1 MVYSTRL
8 LAFSVKR
15 AAFCLALGL
24 AGVFAFSGRVWA
36 ADPQGYEVEIKS
48 TGQDGLDQA
57 LADSSQ
63 LVTLRE
69 RAPAGP
75 FALVA
80 RARGDIERL
89 RTALDSYGFYQGQIA
104 IEIAGRGIDDPD
116 LPGVLEALAQGK
128 SAEVKITATLGPLYH
143 LRRITVEGDLPDGA
157 KLGLTTGQPA
167 NAADVLFAG
176 TKLQSDLQEQ
186 GYALAKILP
195 PVAWADDDAKV
206 LDVIFKAEVGP
217 RAKIGDIRITGLKD
231 VHEAFARRALTVKR
245 GELYSPT
252 KITAARQ
259 ALIATSVF
267 SGVEVRAADH
277 LEPDGTIA
285 LTFDVQERKMH
296 AVAFTGAY
304 STDLGISLGASWSH
318 RNLFGN
324 GEQLNLSAAGNGLG
338 GSATKALG
346 YNITAQ
352 YVEPMFRKPD
362 QVLEFSL
369 GAVKQNLDAYDQTAF
384 LGGAY
389 IRRKFSK
396 LWSASAGLTAMAE
409 QIGQEGVRR
418 DYQLVALPLSG
429 SYDSTGLS
437 EPLQDPTHGLRL
449 ALSATPTHAFGA
461 ISSNFVILQASAS
474 SYFDFADF
482 GMDDAGG
489 GDVGRSV
496 VAVRGLI
503 ASVQGASQF
512 DLPPDQRL
520 YAGGSGTVRGY
531 DYQSIGPQFPNGKP
545 IGGTSAA
552 AATVEF
558 RQRILRDFGAVAF
571 VDAGQ
576 ASDVSAPF
584 TGTVRVGAGVGV
596 RYYTPIG
603 PLRVDVAVPLNRAPH
618 GAAFGIYI
626 GLGQAF

>member
-1 MVYSTRL
+1 MVYPTRL
-8 LAFSVKR
+8 PALCVKR
-15 AAFCLALGL
+15 AALCAALSC
-24 AGVFAFSGRVWA
+24 AGVLGFAAAALA
-36 ADPQGYEVEIKS
+36 ADPQPYTVDIAD
-48 TGQDGLDQA
+48 TGQAGLDQA
-57 LADSSQ
+57 LADSAL

-69 RAPAGP
+69 QAPAGP

-80 RARGDIERL
+80 RARGDVERL
-89 RTALDSYGFYQGQIA
+89 RTALDSYGFYQGAIR

-116 LPGVLEALAQGK
+116 LPGVLEALPDGK
-128 SAEVKITATLGPLYH
+128 SAAVKITATLGPLYR
-143 LRRITVEGDLPDGA
+143 LRRITLDGTLPQGTKAMLDLA
-157 KLGLTTGQPA
+157 TGQPA
-167 NAADVLFAG
+167 NAADILFAG
-176 TKLQSDLQEQ
+176 TKLQSELQQE
-186 GYALAKILP
+186 GYALAKVDP
-195 PVAWADDDAKV
+195 PVAWADDEAKV
-206 LDVIFKAEVGP
+206 LDVIFKVQPGA
-217 RAKIGDIRITGLKD
+217 RARIGAIRITGLKD
-231 VHEAFARRALTVKR
+231 VNESFARRALTVKS
-245 GELYSPT
+245 GELYNPG
-252 KITAARQ
+252 KIDAARQ
-259 ALIATSVF
+259 ALIATNVF
-267 SGVEVRAADH
+267 SGVEARAADH
-277 LEPDGTIA
+277 IAPDGTIA

-304 STDLGISLGASWSH
+304 STDLGISLSATWSH

-324 GEQLNLSAAGNGLG
+324 GEQLNLSTAGNGLG

-346 YNITAQ
+346 YNLSAQ
-352 YVEPMFRKPD
+352 YIEPMFRRPD

-369 GAVKQNLDAYDQTAF
+369 AAVKQDLDAYNQTAI

-396 LWSASAGLTAMAE
+396 LWTGSAGLTAMVE
-409 QIGQEGVRR
+409 TIGQEGVNR
-418 DYQLVALPLSG
+418 DYQLVGLPLTG
-429 SYDSTGLS
+429 TYDSTGLS
-437 EPLQDPTHGLRL
+437 DPLQDPTHGLR
-449 ALSATPTHAFGA
+449 ASLSATPTHAFGA
-461 ISSNFVILQASAS
+461 HSSNFVILQAAAS
-474 SYFDFADF
+474 SYFDFYDF
-482 GMDDAGG
+482 GFSDK
-489 GDVGRSV
+489 GRSV
-496 VAVRGLI
+496 FAVRGLM

-512 DLPPDQRL
+512 GLPPDQRL

-558 RQRILRDFGAVAF
+558 RQRILSDFGAVAF

-603 PLRVDVAVPLNRAPH
+603 PLRVDVALPLNRAPH